1 MKDHRPQPGTPLTPR
16 ELQVLAGL
24 ARGKDNT
31 VIGQDLGLKRLTIK
45 THIARISRKA
55 QQGHT
60 SGIIGHA
67 YRTGL
72 LRGLAPEPR
81 PRVFLTARERQVLNG
96 MARGQSNAEIGREL
110 FLAEDTIKSYA
121 KTLFRKLDAAGR
133 NHAVALGYQH
143 GYLKAP
149 AETAGRP

>member
-1 MKDHRPQPGTPLTPR
+1 MKNRQPTPGTPLTAR

-55 QQGHT
+55 QAGHT

-81 PRVFLTARERQVLNG
+81 PPVYLTGRERQVLDG

-110 FLAEDTIKSYA
+110 FLAEETIKSHA
-121 KTLFRKLDAAGR
+121 QRLFRKLQAHGR
-133 NHAVALGYQH
+133 THAVALGYQH